1 MMNEP
6 SKPTIDDALA
16 AITTLQ
22 DATALSFTRVDTTID
37 ALRTD
42 MNTRFERVDKRFEL
56 VDKRFD
62 LVDNRF
68 DEVNQRFDGLETR
81 FDGLETRFD
90 RLETRFDQLE
100 TRFDRLETLII
111 TSKPKRKRWQDRE

>member
-6 SKPTIDDALA
+6 NKPTIDDALA

-42 MNTRFERVDKRFEL
+42 MNTRFDL
-56 VDKRFD
+56 VDNRFDEVNQRFD

-68 DEVNQRFDGLETR
+68 DEVNQRFDRLETR
-81 FDGLETRFD
+81 FDGLESRFD
-90 RLETRFDQLE
+90 RLE

-111 TSKPKRKRWQDRE
+111 TSKPKRKRSQDRE

>member
-42 MNTRFERVDKRFEL
+42 MN
-56 VDKRFD
+56 KRFD

-68 DEVNQRFDGLETR
+68 DEVDQRFDR
-81 FDGLETRFD
+81 LETRFD
-90 RLETRFDQLE
+90 RLETH
-100 TRFDRLETLII
+100 FDRLETLII
-111 TSKPKRKRWQDRE
+111 KAKPKRKRSQDRE